1 AWGHGTF
8 PVVLARICIVADRR
22 PRHRRL
28 FKYADDFDSHRSA
41 TGDAIARNGDRDH
54 VHRHRAGRC
63 DDDRHPIGTSW
74 TSGSGPDYGCPRTL
88 WIEPSLEETDQGAGR
103 RIATSL
109 TLLWVIRGK
118 VTPEIRAHSA
128 SAVGAAKPCPERSHP
143 RGCCPA
149 RKRDYPGRSY
159 SLIKSVIKNN
169 CSRPPRQN
177 ATPSVNRFSAL
188 LFSTDTAVV
197 HRH

>member
-1 AWGHGTF
+1 M
-8 PVVLARICIVADRR
+8 VLAVGARVE
-22 PRHRRL
+22 RL
-28 FKYADDFDSHRSA
+28 TAGLMHCLQSFERVC
-41 TGDAIARNGDRDH
+41 DH

-63 DDDRHPIGTSW
+63 DDDWHSIGTSW
-74 TSGSGPDYGCPRTL
+74 TSGSAPDYGWPRTL
-88 WIEPSLEETDQGAGR
+88 RIEPSLEETDQGAGR

-128 SAVGAAKPCPERSHP
+128 STVGAANPRSGQESSARLLP
-143 RGCCPA
+143 RG

-159 SLIKSVIKNN
+159 SLIKSGSKITVHDL
-169 CSRPPRQN
+169 PHQN

-188 LFSTDTAVV
+188 LFSTDTTLV
-197 HRH
+197 HRYGICGGIIGFGER